1 VETGAVGTT
10 PQSAYSLAVT
20 AFVGGGMGFRSFT
33 GGFFSFLVIFVGIN
47 ALIWFGWTREIT
59 DPHRN
64 SGDLL
69 RIGYILGYE
78 SPHQNID
85 DLPRRHIRANEYK
98 KQPVD
103 MVTVGDSYSIG
114 GGGGRNSHYQ
124 DYIASLQGLTV
135 LNAPVAGNFGNT
147 GGYAPVLALSRLI
160 NSGYLDII
168 KPKYVLLE
176 SGERYA
182 IQRLTSE
189 FTLQET
195 ATIEEIDGSIGKP
208 HVDEKQTKNALF
220 DFHFINDGNWK
231 FIGNNLQ
238 YLFSDK
244 AVGSKVIISKLNR
257 RFFSSDRGDQLIFH
271 KEDAKHTKYSTPAG
285 VAEANQNLNRLAAV
299 LKAKGI
305 TLVFMPI
312 VNKLNLYEPYL
323 RKQRYPRSIFFEE
336 LRKLPKEYLLIDT
349 KEILSRALEKGEL
362 DIYHQGDS
370 HWTWKASEAIFSSI
384 RISEMDH
391 AAH

>member
-1 VETGAVGTT
+1 
-10 PQSAYSLAVT
+10 
-20 AFVGGGMGFRSFT
+20 MGFRSFT
-33 GGFFSFLVIFVGIN
+33 VGFFSFLIIFVGIN
-47 ALIWFGWTREIT
+47 ALVWFGWTREIT
-59 DPHRN
+59 DPRRN
-64 SGDLL
+64 AGDLL
-69 RIGYILGYE
+69 RIGYILGHV
-78 SPHQNID
+78 SQHQYVD
-85 DLPRRHIRANEYK
+85 DLPRRHIRASEYK

-103 MVTVGDSYSIG
+103 MVTVGDSFSIG

-124 DYIASLQGLTV
+124 DYIASLQGLSV
-135 LNAPVAGNFGNT
+135 LNAPVTGTFGIA

-189 FTLQET
+189 FTMQVI
-195 ATIEEIDGSIGKP
+195 ATIEEIDHTFGKQRA
-208 HVDEKQTKNALF
+208 DEKQPMKGFF

-238 YLFSDK
+238 YLFSDR
-244 AVGSKVIISKLNR
+244 ALGSKVIISKLNR
-257 RFFSSDRGDQLIFH
+257 RFFSSDKGDLLIFH
-271 KEDAKHTKYSTPAG
+271 REDAKHTKYSTPAG
-285 VAEANQNLNRLAAV
+285 IAEANQNLNRLAAV
-299 LKAKGI
+299 LKTKGI

-323 RKQRYPRSIFFEE
+323 RKRRYPRSIFFEE

-349 KEILSRALEKGEL
+349 KEIL
-362 DIYHQGDS
+362 
-370 HWTWKASEAIFSSI
+370 
-384 RISEMDH
+384 
-391 AAH
+391 

>member
-1 VETGAVGTT
+1 
-10 PQSAYSLAVT
+10 
-20 AFVGGGMGFRSFT
+20 M
-33 GGFFSFLVIFVGIN
+33 
-47 ALIWFGWTREIT
+47 
-59 DPHRN
+59 
-64 SGDLL
+64 
-69 RIGYILGYE
+69 
-78 SPHQNID
+78 
-85 DLPRRHIRANEYK
+85 
-98 KQPVD
+98 
-103 MVTVGDSYSIG
+103 
-114 GGGGRNSHYQ
+114 
-124 DYIASLQGLTV
+124 
-135 LNAPVAGNFGNT
+135 
-147 GGYAPVLALSRLI
+147 
-160 NSGYLDII
+160 
-168 KPKYVLLE
+168 
-176 SGERYA
+176 
-182 IQRLTSE
+182 
-189 FTLQET
+189 T
-195 ATIEEIDGSIGKP
+195 AT
-208 HVDEKQTKNALF
+208 
-220 DFHFINDGNWK
+220 WK

-257 RFFSSDRGDQLIFH
+257 RFFSSDQGDQLIFH

-299 LKAKGI
+299 LKTKGI

-384 RISEMDH
+384 RISEMAH

>member
-1 VETGAVGTT
+1 
-10 PQSAYSLAVT
+10 
-20 AFVGGGMGFRSFT
+20 MGFRRFT
-33 GGFFSFLVIFVGIN
+33 VGFLSFLVIFVGIN
-47 ALIWFGWTREIT
+47 ALVWFGWTREIT
-59 DPHRN
+59 DPRRN
-64 SGDLL
+64 AGDLL
-69 RIGYILGYE
+69 RIGYILGHVA
-78 SPHQNID
+78 PRQNID
-85 DLPRRHIRANEYK
+85 DLPRRHIRASEYR

-103 MVTVGDSYSIG
+103 MVTVGDSYSMG

-135 LNAPVAGNFGNT
+135 LNAPVTGTFGIA

-189 FTLQET
+189 FTMQVT
-195 ATIEEIDGSIGKP
+195 ATIEEIEHTFGKQRA
-208 HVDEKQTKNALF
+208 DDKQAKNSFF
-220 DFHFINDGNWK
+220 DLHFINDGNFK

-238 YLFSDK
+238 YLFSDR
-244 AVGSKVIISKLNR
+244 ALGSMVIISKLNR
-257 RFFSSDRGDQLIFH
+257 RFFSSGQGDKLIFH
-271 KEDAKHTKYSTPAG
+271 SEDAKNTRYSTPAG

-299 LKAKGI
+299 LKTKGI

-323 RKQRYPRSIFFEE
+323 QKQRYPRSIFFEE
-336 LRKLPKEYLLIDT
+336 VRKLPKEYLLIDT
-349 KEILSRALEKGEL
+349 KDILSRALDKGEL
-362 DIYHQGDS
+362 DIYHSDDS
-370 HWTWKASEAIFSSI
+370 HWTWKASQAIFSAV
-384 RISEMDH
+384 RISDMTH
-391 AAH
+391 STH